1 VKIAL
6 DVRRIRDFGVG
17 TYIRNLLQAIAAQM
31 ATQDS
36 PHQFH
41 LICST
46 EDQSQIPAL
55 PPNFRIEI
63 YDRRDSSRA
72 DHFALPELIRKLRV
86 DLTHIPFHRVPLLIR
101 RPYVVT
107 IHDLSS
113 LFYDDATGILHAAR
127 VFRLKRGLRRA
138 SRIIAVSGATRRDVV
153 NLVPAAADRV
163 RLIYNAPDPQFLPQ
177 HGRDF
182 GPDLNS
188 GSRDP
193 ATAARERHRILER
206 YQIRYPF
213 LLYAGSIRPQKN
225 IPRLIE
231 AFAVVRQ
238 KLEDHGG
245 YKDLRLI
252 IIGDDISRYPKV
264 RRAVIQSRVEHCVRF
279 LGFIPLETLRV
290 FHELATAFVFPSLYE
305 GFGLP
310 PLEAMASGTP
320 VIASQVSS
328 LPEVVGGAAM
338 LVNPENVFDIAR
350 GITEVLLNAELREEL
365 ITKGRRQAARFS
377 WARTASEV
385 LAVYD
390 EAVSR
395 REYAPDIGHL
405 QEPLPTDLPGQP
417 RS

>member
-1 VKIAL
+1 VRIAI

-17 TYIRNLLQAIAAQM
+17 TYIRNLLQAMAAEK
-31 ATQDS
+31 A
-36 PHQFH
+36 PHEFH
-41 LICST
+41 LICSA
-46 EDQSQIPAL
+46 EDQDQIPPL
-55 PPNFRIEI
+55 PENFRTEI
-63 YDRRDSSRA
+63 YNRRDSSRA
-72 DHFALPELIRKLRV
+72 DHIGLPRLLSSLHV
-86 DLTHIPFHRVPLLIR
+86 DLTHIPFHRVPLLMR

-113 LFYDDATGILHAAR
+113 LFYDDATGMLHAAR
-127 VFRLKRGLRRA
+127 VFRLKRGLERA
-138 SRIIAVSGATRRDVV
+138 ARIIGVSGATQRDVI
-153 NLVPAAADRV
+153 NLVPTAANRV
-163 RLIYNAPDPQFLPQ
+163 RLIYNAPDPQFLARPQ
-177 HGRDF
+177 SDTTRSD
-182 GPDLNS
+182 
-188 GSRDP
+188 
-193 ATAARERHRILER
+193 AAAAARERHRILER

-238 KLEDHGG
+238 KLEGHGG

-264 RRAVIQSRVEHCVRF
+264 RRAVIQSRVEQSVRF
-279 LGFIPLETLRV
+279 LGFVPLDTLRV

-350 GITEVLLNAELREEL
+350 GISEVLLNSDLRDELV
-365 ITKGRRQAARFS
+365 TKGRRQAARFS
-377 WARTASEV
+377 WAKTAREV
-385 LAVYD
+385 LSIYEDARNP
-390 EAVSR
+390 A
-395 REYAPDIGHL
+395 
-405 QEPLPTDLPGQP
+405 
-417 RS
+417 

>member
-1 VKIAL
+1 VTIAL
-6 DVRRIRDFGVG
+6 DVRRVRDFGVG
-17 TYIRNLLQAIAAQM
+17 TYIRNLLQAMAAQN
-31 ATQDS
+31 S
-36 PHQFH
+36 EHRFY
-41 LICST
+41 LICSE
-46 EDQSQIPAL
+46 EDRPQL
-55 PPNFRIEI
+55 PPLPDNFQIEI
-63 YDRRDSSRA
+63 YNRRDSARA
-72 DHFALPELIRKLRV
+72 DHFCLPRLLARLRV
-86 DLTHIPFHRVPLLIR
+86 DLTHIPFHRVPLLMAQ
-101 RPYVVT
+101 PYVVT

-127 VFRLKRGLRRA
+127 VFRLKRGLERA
-138 SRIIAVSGATRRDVV
+138 TRIIAVSGATQRDVV
-153 NLVPAAADRV
+153 NLAPRALDRV
-163 RLIYNAPDPQFLPQ
+163 RLIYNAPDPQFLE
-177 HGRDF
+177 RRK
-182 GPDLNS
+182 PDDRNRPS
-188 GSRDP
+188 STAPETPTP
-193 ATAARERHRILER
+193 ADIAGERHRILER

-238 KLEDHGG
+238 KLENHGG

-252 IIGDDISRYPKV
+252 IIGDDISRYPNV

-279 LGFIPLETLRV
+279 LGFIPLDTLRI

-320 VIASQVSS
+320 VIASRSGA

-350 GITEVLLNAELREEL
+350 GILEVLLNGELRQEL
-365 ITKGRRQAARFS
+365 ILKGRRQAARFS
-377 WARTASEV
+377 WSRTAREV

-390 EAVSR
+390 EAM
-395 REYAPDIGHL
+395 E
-405 QEPLPTDLPGQP
+405 
-417 RS
+417 